1 MTTAV
6 EEIITRLDQLQPEEV
21 SELEQELGKR
31 AKPGQESV
39 RLVRDVPPTLGQRAA
54 RVTRK
59 TLVRILLA
67 VIILGSAVAWLYF
80 FWTRTLAAEARRDRA
95 QVGISYKV
103 EQFRYRPRARIVFGD
118 INDRQLICDLAPLR
132 IQGVAEQRWLGNDRA
147 IYLSLL
153 VNSLEAVR
161 ANGRP
166 ETESA
171 KLVYDFQRGELF
183 VFSSAPLWRSPSGEE
198 RWLNEEEFNA
208 VLARYQ

>member
-1 MTTAV
+1 MVA
-6 EEIITRLDQLQPEEV
+6 LDDGLAGRTEHKINK
-21 SELEQELGKR
+21 L
-31 AKPGQESV
+31 
-39 RLVRDVPPTLGQRAA
+39 A
-54 RVTRK
+54 RPASR
-59 TLVRILLA
+59 
-67 VIILGSAVAWLYF
+67 
-80 FWTRTLAAEARRDRA
+80 LAAAHQKKWLGEKIGLIF
-95 QVGISYKV
+95 QVL
-103 EQFRYRPRARIVFGD
+103 
-118 INDRQLICDLAPLR
+118 NDRQLICDLAPLR

-166 ETESA
+166 ETETA
-171 KLVYDFQRGELF
+171 RLVYDFQRGELF